1 MIIFPKDK
9 KDKTPSRPYA
19 ASQINKE
26 KPRMEKS
33 RLALFLLMVAFLL
46 GACGVKTHRESF
58 LREDAELGYIR
69 TVAVLPFENNSGD
82 EYAAARARDLTIT
95 QALAMGLFDVVDKSL
110 VDSVLREE
118 AIDPGVPLD
127 NPTIRRLG
135 QRLNVQA
142 LLMGT
147 VNYAEEGRKGNFV
160 FPELSLTFRLIDV
173 GTSTVLW
180 QASGYGSG
188 YTLWGRLF
196 GLAPR
201 DTFQVGLATIR
212 NMLAT
217 LPTRPGD

>member
-1 MIIFPKDK
+1 
-9 KDKTPSRPYA
+9 
-19 ASQINKE
+19 
-26 KPRMEKS
+26 MEKT
-33 RLALFLLMVAFLL
+33 RLTIFLLILVFSL
-46 GACGVKTHRESF
+46 GACGVKTHRQSF
-58 LREDAELGYIR
+58 LREDAELGYVR

-95 QALAMGLFDVVDKSL
+95 LALAMGLFDVVDKSL

-142 LLMGT
+142 LLMGS
-147 VNYAEEGRKGNFV
+147 VNNAEEGRKGNFT
-160 FPELSLTFRLIDV
+160 FPELALTFRLIDV

-201 DTFQVGLATIR
+201 DTFQVGRATIER
-212 NMLAT
+212 MLDT
-217 LPTRPGD
+217 LPTRSND

>member
-1 MIIFPKDK
+1 
-9 KDKTPSRPYA
+9 
-19 ASQINKE
+19 
-26 KPRMEKS
+26 MEKT
-33 RLALFLLMVAFLL
+33 RLTIFLLILVFSL
-46 GACGVKTHRESF
+46 GACGVKTHRQSF
-58 LREDAELGYIR
+58 LREDAELGYVR

-95 QALAMGLFDVVDKSL
+95 LALAMGLFDVVDKSL

-142 LLMGT
+142 LLMGS
-147 VNYAEEGRKGNFV
+147 VNNAEEGRKGNFT
-160 FPELSLTFRLIDV
+160 FPELALTFRLIDV

-201 DTFQVGLATIR
+201 DTFQVGRATIKR
-212 NMLAT
+212 MLDT
-217 LPTRPGD
+217 LPTRSND